1 MQEQIDRIIY
11 DIVYRVPERR
21 IVFSYGSYYI
31 FSGTDSF
38 EISHQIVYELLEL
51 GYVTKNVYGGLV
63 ITNTAREYAESL
75 VKRLKKPNPIHPKMQ
90 IDYCEVPEPYGRN
103 QNENN
108 V

>member
-1 MQEQIDRIIY
+1 MQELIDKIIY
-11 DIVYRVPERR
+11 DIVCRVPERR

-103 QNENN
+103 LNENN

>member
-75 VKRLKKPNPIHPKMQ
+75 VKRLKKTNPVHPKMQ
-90 IDYCEVPEPYGRN
+90 IDYCEVPEPYGVN
-103 QNENN
+103 
-108 V
+108 